1 MDFSNAYPTPPHLG
15 SERRHHREP
24 VTPTLVPPMLRPRSG
39 GDVPRWHP
47 YDSGFRSSSQAGPR
61 STTSLE
67 PERVPSAASSRKSWP
82 QPTSRGHYQY
92 PAYDSTYTRQ
102 LTPPS
107 DRGAGSVFYITPDP
121 SPPSARHVRNHSYS
135 VPPTI
140 DDGFPTFN
148 SFGPAL
154 PQIPVRYNNA
164 PKEFDGV
171 ASIPFCSID
180 APHARAIFV
189 QQSYDLLMSIYYC
202 HSPTSTPTSS
212 PHCSQGVFVPVLG
225 SLPIDPATL
234 HWFTTELIR
243 RASVS
248 SGVVKLAISYMGRAR
263 LAARRACDARAPLPI
278 SPPPSPSY
286 AVPPQLG
293 SRDIYNKRS
302 RGASASPGPELA
314 DPRQMLLGALV
325 LAQKFL
331 VDAAYTSAT
340 WGRLS
345 GLPTSDV
352 TAVERALGTA
362 LDWRLWEKD
371 L

>member
-189 QQSYDLLMSIYYC
+189 R
-202 HSPTSTPTSS
+202 
-212 PHCSQGVFVPVLG
+212 
-225 SLPIDPATL
+225 
-234 HWFTTELIR
+234 E
-243 RASVS
+243 
-248 SGVVKLAISYMGRAR
+248 
-263 LAARRACDARAPLPI
+263 
-278 SPPPSPSY
+278 
-286 AVPPQLG
+286 
-293 SRDIYNKRS
+293 
-302 RGASASPGPELA
+302 
-314 DPRQMLLGALV
+314 
-325 LAQKFL
+325 
-331 VDAAYTSAT
+331 
-340 WGRLS
+340 
-345 GLPTSDV
+345 
-352 TAVERALGTA
+352 
-362 LDWRLWEKD
+362 
-371 L
+371 